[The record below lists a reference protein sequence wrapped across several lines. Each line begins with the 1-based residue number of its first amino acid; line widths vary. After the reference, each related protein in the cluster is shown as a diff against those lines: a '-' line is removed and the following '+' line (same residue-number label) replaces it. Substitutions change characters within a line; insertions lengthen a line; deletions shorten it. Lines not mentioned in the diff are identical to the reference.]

1 MSGRNAVMPVLA
13 CGSLVVVY
21 PMILVP
27 YFGWFLAP
35 IIRTIAM
42 AIGFAEVGVVA
53 QASRKFMQ

>member
-1 MSGRNAVMPVLA
+1 MPVLA

-35 IIRTIAM
+35 IIWAIAM